1 MCLQVVDCG
10 AVSYRDGEGAGG
22 EVSCPGGVDGRFG
35 GDGAEVGDA
44 AVVVE
49 AAAGIGGSSF
59 LSVAWVPMVMPL
71 IRVSSGV
78 VSRCQVNARWVRVS
92 AY

>member
-1 MCLQVVDCG
+1 MLFCTEMARVPVVRCPAQVALMG
-10 AVSYRDGEGAGG
+10 ASVGDAA
-22 EVSCPGGVDGRFG
+22 VV

-59 LSVAWVPMVMPL
+59 LSVAWVPRVMPL
-71 IRVSSGV
+71 SRVSSGWFHGGK
-78 VSRCQVNARWVRVS
+78 STRGG
-92 AY
+92 